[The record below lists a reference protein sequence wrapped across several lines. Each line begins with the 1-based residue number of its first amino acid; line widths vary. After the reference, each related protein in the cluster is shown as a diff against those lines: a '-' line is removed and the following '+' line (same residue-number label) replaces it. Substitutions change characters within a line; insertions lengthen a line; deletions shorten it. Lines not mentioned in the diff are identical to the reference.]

1 MGSTAFICVRA
12 STERCE
18 QRENKLPNSF
28 RNTETSCI
36 ALEEKHIPVITNKN
50 EVLQK
55 KKKTKNEVLQTVSTS
70 WLPEGVSYLL
80 ENWGEVSLKFCF
92 SFWNL
97 FSHEPPTLWV
107 YYHEYKGQWEKKG
120 NIQLWNG
127 TYHLRAAFFTDK
139 TSKILDKYKF
149 AYL

>member
-1 MGSTAFICVRA
+1 MGSTAFICVTA

-18 QRENKLPNSF
+18 QSENKLPNSF

-36 ALEEKHIPVITNKN
+36 ALEEKHIPVITKKNK
-50 EVLQK
+50 
-55 KKKTKNEVLQTVSTS
+55 VLQTVSTS

-97 FSHEPPTLWV
+97 FSHEPPTLWA
-107 YYHEYKGQWEKKG
+107 YSHEYKGQWEKKKVTFNCG
-120 NIQLWNG
+120 MELTI
-127 TYHLRAAFFTDK
+127 
-139 TSKILDKYKF
+139 
-149 AYL
+149 